1 MSDQDKKLEK
11 YRQKR
16 DFRRTTEPQG
26 SQSSSQKPIFV
37 VQKHDASNL
46 HYDFRLEIDGV
57 LKSWAVP
64 KGPSLHT
71 KDSRLAL
78 PTEDHPLEYANFE
91 GTVPEGE
98 YGAGT
103 VMIWDKG
110 TYHNL
115 RADIE
120 DESLTMSES
129 YDAGKIEVWLEGQKL
144 KGGFAL
150 IRTGAGDDVRWLL
163 IKMDDE
169 KANGRRNLTSTE
181 PESVESG
188 RSLDEIEAKS

>member
-1 MSDQDKKLEK
+1 MSDQNKKLEA

-16 DFRRTTEPQG
+16 DFRRTTEPKE
-26 SQSSSQKPIFV
+26 SKPASKKPIFV
-37 VQKHDASNL
+37 VQKHDASTL

-78 PTEDHPLEYANFE
+78 PTEDHPIEYANFE
-91 GTVPEGE
+91 GTIPEGE

-110 TYHNL
+110 TYRNL
-115 RADIE
+115 RADKE
-120 DESLTMSES
+120 DESLTMPAS
-129 YDAGKIEVWLEGQKL
+129 YDAGKIEVWLEGEKL

-163 IKMDDE
+163 IKMDDDQ
-169 KANGRRNLTSTE
+169 ADGRHNLTDTE

-188 RSLDEIEAKS
+188 RSLQEIKAE